1 LAGWLLYDWAN
12 TAFFT
17 VVQTFVFAAYFTRAV
32 AVSETAGTTQWAVA
46 ITVAGLV
53 VAVAGPVLGAVAD
66 RAGARKAWLGGFT
79 ALGVSATAL
88 LSTVEPSPKD
98 VLIALAL
105 VGTATVGSEAANVF
119 YNAMLPSLVPEAR
132 IGRVSGWGWA
142 AGYAGGVLCLVVAL
156 TGLIGV
162 DQGRSDAADAASGVR
177 ASMLLVAA
185 WYLLFSLPL
194 FVFTPDPPSRG
205 VPVTRAVLD
214 GLGTLRATLRR
225 TWRQGGLVRFLVAHM
240 LYVDGLGTLFAF
252 GGIYA
257 ASTFGLNAG
266 GVALLGIMMTVVA
279 GLGAAAFGW
288 LDDAIGAKRTLVV
301 SLVGLIAFGIP
312 LLLVRHVTA
321 FWVLTAALAV
331 FVGPV
336 QSASRSFM
344 ARAAPPELRTQLFGL
359 HALSGKATAFLGPA
373 LLGVVTAMSGS
384 QRAGMATI
392 FGFLLAGLFVLWP
405 LPTAE
410 ELRATYTGG
419 AAVDDD

>member
-1 LAGWLLYDWAN
+1 MTSARVGRMAGGTTRLGLAGWLLYDWAN

-79 ALGVSATAL
+79 ALSVSATAL

-240 LYVDGLGTLFAF
+240 LYV
-252 GGIYA
+252 
-257 ASTFGLNAG
+257 
-266 GVALLGIMMTVVA
+266 A

-344 ARAAPPELRTQLFGL
+344 ARAAPPELRTQ
-359 HALSGKATAFLGPA
+359 
-373 LLGVVTAMSGS
+373 
-384 QRAGMATI
+384 
-392 FGFLLAGLFVLWP
+392 
-405 LPTAE
+405 
-410 ELRATYTGG
+410 
-419 AAVDDD
+419 